1 MSSAEAPVSDGEVL
15 PLRRNRDFLL
25 LWSGAAFSVLG
36 TRINALSYPLLVLW
50 HTDSPIAMSMVSIAA
65 LLPQLLV
72 QLPAGALVDR
82 WDRRR
87 VMAWC
92 EAGRFLALGSVAVVL
107 VAGGFVLA
115 HLVLVAF
122 TESTLAVFYR
132 LAERGAVRNVVH
144 PAQLRAALS
153 RNEARGRAAG
163 LLGQPGGV
171 LLQALARWAPF
182 AFTAIGYLL
191 SLIGLLLIRTEL
203 QERRTTARGPLR
215 REVAHGLTWLLAQR
229 FLRAALGYLSVGN
242 LLLQV
247 VPLALVVLVKDDG
260 HDKALI
266 AVVVGL
272 GGLGG
277 VLGALTGSWWERRF
291 SLRTVFVGGLTAW
304 TALVLAMARA
314 HTPVL
319 LGALFAGTGFVGSVF
334 NVVGAVHQVR
344 ITPDALQGR
353 VVGSVYLLGS
363 GANVLG
369 PLLGGLALQA
379 WGTTVTLLLIGSL
392 LAALALAAALT
403 PALHHENDPIPVR
416 PAPMPQSRE

>member
-1 MSSAEAPVSDGEVL
+1 MSGSGAAVRAEDVL

-25 LWSGAAFSVLG
+25 LWSGAAVSFLG
-36 TRINALSYPLLVLW
+36 SRVNALSYPLLVLW
-50 HTDSPIAMSMVSIAA
+50 HTDSPLAMSTVSIAA

-87 VMAWC
+87 VMVLC

-107 VAGGFVLA
+107 VAGGFSLA
-115 HLVLVAF
+115 HLVLVAC

-144 PAQLRAALS
+144 PAQLRTALS

-163 LLGQPGGV
+163 LFGQPGGV

-182 AFTAIGYLL
+182 AFTALGYLA
-191 SLIGLLLIRTEL
+191 SLIALLLIRKDF
-203 QERRTTARGPLR
+203 QERRTPARPDLR
-215 REVAHGLTWLLAQR
+215 HEVAHGLGWLLAQR

-247 VPLALVVLVKDDG
+247 VPLALVVLIKDDG
-260 HDKALI
+260 HDKALL

-277 VLGALTGSWWERRF
+277 VLGALSGGWWERRF
-291 SLRTVFVGGLTAW
+291 RLRTVFVGGLTTWAV
-304 TALVLAMARA
+304 LVLAMARTHA
-314 HTPVL
+314 PVA

-353 VVGSVYLLGS
+353 VVGTVYLLGS

-369 PLLGGLALQA
+369 PLLGGLTLQA
-379 WGTTVTLLLIGSL
+379 WGGTPTLVVIGGL
-392 LAALALAAALT
+392 LAVLAVAAALSR
-403 PALHHENDPIPVR
+403 ALHHDDDPVPGTPR
-416 PAPMPQSRE
+416 SRE

>member
-1 MSSAEAPVSDGEVL
+1 MSAGGVVS
-15 PLRRNRDFLL
+15 LRRNRDFLL
-25 LWSGAAFSVLG
+25 LWSGAAVSFLG

-50 HTDSPIAMSMVSIAA
+50 HTDSPIAMSAVSTAA

-87 VMAWC
+87 VMVLC
-92 EAGRFLALGSVAVVL
+92 EAGRFLALSTVAVVL
-107 VAGGFVLA
+107 VAGGFCLV

-182 AFTAIGYLL
+182 AFTALGYLL
-191 SLIGLLLIRTEL
+191 SLIALLLIGKEF
-203 QERRTTARGPLR
+203 QERRPPAREPLR
-215 REVAHGLTWLLAQR
+215 REIEQGLKWLRGQR
-229 FLRAALGYLSVGN
+229 LLRVALGYLSVGN

-247 VPLALVVLVKDDG
+247 VPLALVVLVKSEG
-260 HDKALI
+260 HGKAVI

-277 VLGALTGSWWERRF
+277 VLGALSGSWWERHC
-291 SLRTVFVGGLTAW
+291 SLRTVLTGGLATWAV
-304 TALVLAMARA
+304 LVLAMAQA
-314 HTPVL
+314 HAPVL
-319 LGALFAGTGFVGSVF
+319 LGVLFAGTGFVGSVF

-344 ITPDALQGR
+344 LTPDALQGR

-369 PLLGGLALQA
+369 PLLGGPALQT
-379 WGTTVTLLLIGSL
+379 WGTTTTLLPTGGL
-392 LAALALAAALT
+392 LAVLAAAVALS
-403 PALHHENDPIPVR
+403 PALHHENDPSPVL
-416 PAPMPQSRE
+416 PEPMPQSRE

>member
-1 MSSAEAPVSDGEVL
+1 MSGTGAAVRAEDVL

-25 LWSGAAFSVLG
+25 LWSGAAVSFLG
-36 TRINALSYPLLVLW
+36 SRVNALSYPLLVLW
-50 HTDSPIAMSMVSIAA
+50 HTNSPIAMSAVSIAA

-87 VMAWC
+87 VMVLC

-107 VAGGFVLA
+107 VAGGFSLA

-122 TESTLAVFYR
+122 TESVLAVFYR

-144 PAQLRAALS
+144 PAQLRTALS

-163 LLGQPGGV
+163 LFGQPGGV

-182 AFTAIGYLL
+182 ACTALGYLA
-191 SLIGLLLIRTEL
+191 SLIALLLIRKDF
-203 QERRTTARGPLR
+203 QERRTAARPDLR
-215 REVAHGLTWLLAQR
+215 REVVHGLRWLLAQR
-229 FLRAALGYLSVGN
+229 YLRAALGYLSVGN

-247 VPLALVVLVKDDG
+247 VPLALVVLIKDDG
-260 HDKALI
+260 HDKALL

-277 VLGALTGSWWERRF
+277 VLGALTGGWWERRF
-291 SLRTVFVGGLTAW
+291 RLRTVFVGGLTAW
-304 TALVLAMARA
+304 AVLVLAMTRTHA
-314 HTPVL
+314 PVA

-369 PLLGGLALQA
+369 PLLGGPALQS
-379 WGTTVTLLLIGSL
+379 WGGTPTLVVIGGL
-392 LAALALAAALT
+392 LAALAVAAALSR
-403 PALHHENDPIPVR
+403 ALHDDPVPGTPR
-416 PAPMPQSRE
+416 SRE